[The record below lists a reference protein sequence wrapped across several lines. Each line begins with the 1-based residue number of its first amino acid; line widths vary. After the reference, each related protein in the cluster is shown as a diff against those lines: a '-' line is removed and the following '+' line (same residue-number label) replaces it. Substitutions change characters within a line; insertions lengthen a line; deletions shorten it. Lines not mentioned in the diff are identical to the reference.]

1 MFVIIRK
8 SKLKALK
15 HKFECYEEKIELL
28 ERKHKECVKHVMDAR
43 MVEFNKA
50 WELFHGTLKESIE
63 DRINKAADSKKETV
77 EVVKEVVKEV
87 VTYTED
93 SKIVAK
99 EIKKMKSKNISG
111 PNGQSTYYL
120 VPKNFIEKI
129 LK

>member
-15 HKFECYEEKIELL
+15 YKFECYEEKIELL

-50 WELFHGTLKESIE
+50 WELFHGTLKKSIE
-63 DRINKAADSKKETV
+63 DRINNAADSKKETV
-77 EVVKEVVKEV
+77 EVVKEVA
-87 VTYTED
+87 TYTED
-93 SKIVAK
+93 SKIVAE
-99 EIKKMKSKNISG
+99 EIKKMKSKNVCG
-111 PNGQSTYYL
+111 PNGCSTYYL